1 MVYAFF
7 VNELFYGVADSW
19 DSCQSIIS
27 KRSGAKYKK
36 FKNKAEAGLY
46 LKELIKNN

>member
-1 MVYAFF
+1 MIYAFYL
-7 VNELFYGVADSW
+7 NESCYGYLDSW
-19 DSCQSIIS
+19 DMCKILTTGA
-27 KRSGAKYKK
+27 KGAKYKK

>member
-1 MVYAFF
+1 MIYVFYI
-7 VNELFYGVADSW
+7 NENCYGYVDSW
-19 DSCQSIIS
+19 ERCKALITGVT
-27 KRSGAKYKK
+27 GAKYKK

>member
-1 MVYAFF
+1 MCYAFF

-36 FKNKAEAGLY
+36 FHNRKEAGVY
-46 LKELIKNN
+46 LKSLATPK